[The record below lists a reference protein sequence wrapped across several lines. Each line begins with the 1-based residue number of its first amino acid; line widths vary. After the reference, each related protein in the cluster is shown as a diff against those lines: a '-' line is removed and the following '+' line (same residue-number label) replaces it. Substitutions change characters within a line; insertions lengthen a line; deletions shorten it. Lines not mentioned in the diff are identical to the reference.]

1 MQTTV
6 IATALLATLGVVQN
20 FASTSSEP
28 VGLLMWGGSL
38 LLLSVALRL
47 GFARRLESSELVSR
61 QEAAVQGSPSLT
73 QPAQG

>member
-6 IATALLATLGVVQN
+6 IATLLATLGVVQN
-20 FASTSSEP
+20 FTSTSSEP
-28 VGLLMWGGSL
+28 VGLLMWGGTL

-47 GFARRLESSELVSR
+47 GFTRRLESSDLVSR
-61 QEAAVQGSPSLT
+61 QEPAVQGSPSLT